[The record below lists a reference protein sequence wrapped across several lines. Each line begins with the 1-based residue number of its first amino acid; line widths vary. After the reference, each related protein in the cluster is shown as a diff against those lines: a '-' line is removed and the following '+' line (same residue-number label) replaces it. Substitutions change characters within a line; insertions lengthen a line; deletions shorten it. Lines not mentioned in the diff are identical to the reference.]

1 MGYNK
6 WGFWNNHVLKSTEEY
21 LSDQER
27 ELQYETKKM
36 WQKLKLH
43 LVYHFKACMT
53 ILMYGFAV
61 VAVLAMLIGV
71 IGFTV
76 LSLDRYSQKVK
87 LEASM
92 QSADTICLPRN
103 KKE

>member
-1 MGYNK
+1 M
-6 WGFWNNHVLKSTEEY
+6 GFWDNHVLKSTKEF
-21 LSDQER
+21 LSDQEL
-27 ELQYETKKM
+27 ELQYENKKM

-43 LVYHFKACMT
+43 FIEHFKACLT

-71 IGFTV
+71 LGFTV
-76 LSLDRYSQKVK
+76 LSLDSYSQKVK

-92 QSADTICLPRN
+92 QSADTICFPRN